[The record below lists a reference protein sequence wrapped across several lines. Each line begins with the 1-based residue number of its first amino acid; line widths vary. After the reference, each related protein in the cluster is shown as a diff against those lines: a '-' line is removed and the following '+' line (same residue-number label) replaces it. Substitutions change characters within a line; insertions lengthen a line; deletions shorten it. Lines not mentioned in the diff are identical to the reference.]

1 MNDKDFLFWL
11 QGVLEVKVKFN
22 SSKELEEILKDV
34 KEHNEGG
41 KIDVVGRSEQ
51 LISWEQY
58 KNANWWDSEAIDVE
72 KVLLK
77 RFLEINS
84 L

>member
-51 LISWEQY
+51 LIS
-58 KNANWWDSEAIDVE
+58 
-72 KVLLK
+72 
-77 RFLEINS
+77 
-84 L
+84 